1 MDAKATKID
10 LLASDATDQL
20 AALRSGCVTAVELL
34 GASLERVE
42 RLDARIN
49 AVVARDVDRAMAEAR
64 ASDAARARGEATGPL
79 AGFPM
84 TVKCVLDIEG
94 LPASA
99 GIKALLNRKSVDAEV
114 VSRLRAAGAIV
125 WGHTNVP
132 VGSADWQTYNPLYG
146 TTRNPWD
153 PERTPGGSSGGSAAA
168 LAAGYTAL
176 EIGADISGSLRIPA
190 SFCGV
195 CAHRPSWGLIS
206 QRGMAPPWDGVADLD
221 LAVVGPMARSVR
233 DLQLLMSVIASVA
246 PAETPSIEALRVRVW
261 ADEPTFPLD
270 PEVEGVVREAVQR
283 LEAKGA
289 MVAAEPSP
297 MPVRPMLS
305 AYMTLLMALLGSA
318 WPPAVRGVFE
328 ALRGP
333 ARLAVA
339 AGAGPLSWA
348 HGVLAVSARH
358 REWLAAN
365 EARARLK
372 QSMASVFES
381 CDLILAPVTPTAAF
395 RHDHGPLLAS
405 RRIAASDGRRLP
417 YLETFDWIALATL
430 CDLPATVVPAGRTAN
445 GLPVGVQL
453 ICAPRKDAAT
463 LAAARAVETVLGG
476 FVPPPMPWTQ
486 S

>member
-49 AVVARDVDRAMAEAR
+49 AVVTRDVDRAMAEAR
-64 ASDAARARGEATGPL
+64 ASDAARARGEAPGPL
-79 AGFPM
+79 AGLPM

-99 GIKALLNRKSVDAEV
+99 GMKALLARKAVDSEV

-153 PERTPGGSSGGSAAA
+153 LERTPGGSSGGSAAA
-168 LAAGYTAL
+168 LAAGFTAL

-195 CAHRPSWGLIS
+195 CAHRPSWGLVS
-206 QRGMAPPWDGVADLD
+206 QCGLVPPADRAADLD
-221 LAVVGPMARSVR
+221 MAVVGPMARSVR
-233 DLQLLMSVIASVA
+233 DLQLLMSVIASLPPVEA
-246 PAETPSIEALRVRVW
+246 PDMGALRVRVW
-261 ADEPTFPLD
+261 ADEPGFPLD
-270 PEVEGVVREAVQR
+270 PEVEAIVREAAQ
-283 LEAKGA
+283 LLGAKGA
-289 MVAAEPSP
+289 VVAAEPSP
-297 MPVRPMLS
+297 LPVRPMMS
-305 AYMTLLMALLGSA
+305 AYMTLLMALLGST
-318 WPPAVRGVFE
+318 WPPAVRGLFE

-358 REWLAAN
+358 REWLAAD

-372 QSMASVFES
+372 QSVARVFEN

-395 RHDHGPLLAS
+395 RHDHGPLLAA
-405 RRIAASDGRRLP
+405 RRIVASDGRRLP

-430 CDLPATVVPAGRTAN
+430 CDLPSTVVPAGRTGE
-445 GLPVGVQL
+445 GLPIGVQL
-453 ICAPRKDAAT
+453 IGAPRKDAAT
-463 LAAARAVETVLGG
+463 LAAAGAVEAVLGG
-476 FVPPPMPWTQ
+476 FVPPPMDWTH